1 MTNEESMKHR
11 LTLLE
16 QRMDVQA
23 GEISQLATEIQ
34 KAMEGFSKG
43 TSMALQVIAERL
55 RVLEDMHPPFSEET
69 LASVQRGLN
78 ESQEEK

>member
-1 MTNEESMKHR
+1 MTNEEALKHR
-11 LTLLE
+11 LALLE

-34 KAMEGFSKG
+34 KAMEGFAKG

-55 RVLEDMHPPFSEET
+55 AALEKSKDVS
-69 LASVQRGLN
+69 
-78 ESQEEK
+78 